1 MMFVSCQVSSSMWPL
16 ALRVF
21 GSVGLGFSD
30 LLGRWVSGSLVPYI
44 FGSWGCYVSGSL
56 GHWVP
61 LWDSGSLFVLFFQ
74 FLAHFMRTTCAILSI
89 CYTLAAHF
97 HAKVGNYRANWTA
110 HSTAVNLLVYTVITC
125 TIIVKI
131 E

>member
-30 LLGRWVSGSLVPYI
+30 LLGRRVSWSLVPYV
-44 FGSWGCYVSGSL
+44 FGSWGFTLWACGSRGCYVSGSL

-74 FLAHFMRTTCAILSI
+74 FLAHLMRTTCAKNCSLKKNP
-89 CYTLAAHF
+89 CNLD
-97 HAKVGNYRANWTA
+97 
-110 HSTAVNLLVYTVITC
+110 STMTMVVFL
-125 TIIVKI
+125 
-131 E
+131 